1 MAQPGRPVKRVGELL
16 VEHRLITPGQ
26 LEQALAEQRSS
37 KEFLGAILVRRGFI
51 EAETLLQA
59 LSEQFGI
66 PMEHVSVD
74 QMDWRIIKQF
84 PASLLSAGACFPIR
98 VDEVSVT
105 VAIADPLNAW
115 ALSDVERFA
124 GLKQVK
130 PVLVPEEELRLLRRA
145 YQQQLLRNITSQL
158 SDDAGT

>member
-1 MAQPGRPVKRVGELL
+1 MTQRPAKRVGELL
-16 VEHRLITPGQ
+16 VEQRLITPTQ
-26 LEQALAEQRSS
+26 LEQALTDQRSS
-37 KEFLGAILVRRGFI
+37 KEFLGAILVRRGVI
-51 EAETLLQA
+51 KAETLLRV

-74 QMDWRIIKQF
+74 QVDWGLVKQF
-84 PASLLSAGACFPIR
+84 PASLLSAGTCVPIR
-98 VDEVSVT
+98 ADEASVT

-115 ALSDVERFA
+115 ALSDVERFT

-130 PVLVPEEELRLLRRA
+130 PVLVPEEELRRLMRA
-145 YQQQLLRNITSQL
+145 YQRQLLRNITSHL